1 MFEDG
6 DTPVIIKPPEK
17 VGFDRTKVVLLLS
30 CIARR
35 IRVVVNIPDEI
46 PSFDPCEILV
56 PSKAVE
62 EVIELIKQQG
72 YNVI

>member
-6 DTPVIIKPPEK
+6 DTLVKIEPPEK
-17 VGFDRTKVVLLLS
+17 VGFDRTKVVILL
-30 CIARR
+30 CAIARR
-35 IRVVVNIPDEI
+35 IRTVVNIPDEVE
-46 PSFDPCEILV
+46 PLEDLEILV

-62 EVIELIKQQG
+62 EVTQLIRQQG